1 MGGAIVSVK
10 LAINARLAGNQTFQC
25 FFLQF
30 FKIYLDGQE
39 TSCHFSIEAVEL
51 CVLWI
56 LKCTYGNHNVP
67 ANVAAKA
74 REKYDRAEKSD
85 GTIHTSI

>member
-1 MGGAIVSVK
+1 M
-10 LAINARLAGNQTFQC
+10 F

-39 TSCHFSIEAVEL
+39 TSCHFSIEAVEF

-56 LKCTYGNHNVP
+56 LKCTYGNHNVA

-85 GTIHTSI
+85 GTIQTNI